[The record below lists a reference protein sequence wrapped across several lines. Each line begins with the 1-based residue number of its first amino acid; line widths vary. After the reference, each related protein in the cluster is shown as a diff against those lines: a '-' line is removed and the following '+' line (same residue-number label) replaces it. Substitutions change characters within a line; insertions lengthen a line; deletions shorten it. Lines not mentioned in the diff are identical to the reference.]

1 MAKPTTIKFPRIH
14 AGFYSVTQDGELRG
28 YIMKE
33 ETDDKVTNWYV
44 FDNNTPDMDIATL
57 HPEDAIDS
65 PDELFRE
72 AKESAKTYFLKTP
85 PKDMQVATP
94 VVIPEAEWS
103 DTQLDEEDGSDD
115 WQENTIEME
124 MDDDGIEFELITED
138 DELTEEQI
146 DEALAL
152 V

>member
-1 MAKPTTIKFPRIH
+1 MAKAPAIKFPRIH
-14 AGFYSVTQDGELRG
+14 AGFYSVTQDGEFRG

-44 FDNNTPDMDIATL
+44 FDNTTPDLDIAML
-57 HPEDAIDS
+57 HPENAIGA

-72 AKESAKTYFLKTP
+72 AKETAKNYFLNTP
-85 PKDMQVATP
+85 METETVEPE
-94 VVIPEAEWS
+94 VVNLPESEWTEEAEM
-103 DTQLDEEDGSDD
+103 EGD

-124 MDDDGIEFELITED
+124 MGEDGIEFELIEED
-138 DELTEEQI
+138 GELTEAEI

>member
-1 MAKPTTIKFPRIH
+1 MAKAPAIKFPRIQ
-14 AGFYSVTQDGELRG
+14 AGFYAVTQDGELRG

-44 FDNNTPDMDIATL
+44 FDNNTPDLDVAML
-57 HPEDAIDS
+57 HPENAIGA

-72 AKESAKTYFLKTP
+72 AKETAKGYFLSTP
-85 PKDMQVATP
+85 MAAEVN
-94 VVIPEAEWS
+94 VVEPEVVNLPESEWV
-103 DTQLDEEDGSDD
+103 DEDEMGGD
-115 WQENTIEME
+115 WEENTIMME
-124 MDDDGIEFELITED
+124 TDENGIEFELLSDEG
-138 DELTEEQI
+138 ELTEEEI